1 MLKKSFQ
8 EINRVL
14 KMNGICYI
22 VYAHKSTE
30 GWETLIN
37 SLLDSGLVVT
47 AAWPINTE
55 MKERLRATESA
66 ALASSIYMVAGKYEK
81 TKIGFYRNIKG
92 ELRKHLTYELDK
104 LWKDGVSGAD
114 FFVSAIG
121 SAIEVF
127 GRYEKIIDDE
137 GKEIRADKLLEQI
150 RRIVT
155 DYTVKQVLHNGFV
168 AEISQM
174 TRLYLLWR
182 WAYAEAKIHFDDARK
197 IAQSVGIDLGKSWNN
212 GFIRKDK
219 EFIRLLGPSERNK
232 KELADSKEMIDV
244 LRHILQLWNGGKN
257 NDIIEV
263 LGKSGFGNSDVFYRL
278 AQAISE
284 SLPNESKEKKW
295 LEGFLAG
302 KSRISRELKVEAGQQ
317 RLFE

>member
-1 MLKKSFQ
+1 MRKQKSGSI
-8 EINRVL
+8 EIS
-14 KMNGICYI
+14 K
-22 VYAHKSTE
+22 
-30 GWETLIN
+30 
-37 SLLDSGLVVT
+37 
-47 AAWPINTE
+47 
-55 MKERLRATESA
+55 
-66 ALASSIYMVAGKYEK
+66 
-81 TKIGFYRNIKG
+81 
-92 ELRKHLTYELDK
+92 LRKHLTHELDK
-104 LWKDGVSGAD
+104 LWKEGVSGAD

-137 GKEIRADKLLEQI
+137 EKEIKADKLLEQI

-155 DYTVKQVLHNGFV
+155 DYTVRQVLHNGFV
-168 AEISQM
+168 ADISQM

-182 WAYAEAKIHFDDARK
+182 WAYAEAKIHFDEARK
-197 IAQSVGIDLGKSWNN
+197 IVQSVGIDLGNSWNN

-232 KELADSKEMIDV
+232 EELADSKEMIDV
-244 LRHILQLWNGGKN
+244 LHHVPRLWSNGNNKN
-257 NDIIEV
+257 IIEV
-263 LGKSGFGNSDVFYRL
+263 LGKSGFGNSNTFYRV

-302 KSRISRELKVEAGQQ
+302 KSRISRELKAEAGQQ
-317 RLFE
+317 RLFN